1 MRSYSSSLRNVLR
14 TAGVLTLFGLS
25 LPAATLDSLIASG
38 GTITSGDKIFS
49 NFSYQVTG
57 SDMPTTAN
65 INVLPVI
72 VAGNFGLTFQGLF
85 HANPG
90 NGVSTALIA
99 YTVSVT
105 GGAPIITDVHLDGDP
120 QVNGG
125 DGHAS
130 ITGTVNETV
139 NHTVVATPLLS
150 IFENVTSGL
159 QTFRY
164 NDLRFTNGLF
174 SSLDIQNLISASA
187 NGVNTIAQITHF
199 EQTFSQVPEPSTV
212 GLILVGLGLLA
223 RRRTLNT

>member
-1 MRSYSSSLRNVLR
+1 MRNFYGSLGSLLR
-14 TAGVLTLFGLS
+14 TAGVLAMLGIP
-25 LPAATLDSLIASG
+25 LPAATLDALITGG
-38 GTITSGDKIFS
+38 GTLVSGDKVFS

-57 SDMPTTAN
+57 PDMPNAAN

-120 QVNGG
+120 QVNAG

-139 NHTVVATPLLS
+139 GHTVVALPLLS
-150 IFENVTSGL
+150 VFENVTGGL
-159 QTFRY
+159 ESFRY
-164 NDLRFTNGLF
+164 NDFRFTSGLYNA
-174 SSLDIQNLISASA
+174 LDIQNLISASS
-187 NGVNTIAQITHF
+187 NGANTIAQITHF
-199 EQTFSQVPEPSTV
+199 EQTFSQVPEPATI
-212 GLILVGLGLLA
+212 GLVLVGLGLVA
-223 RRRTLNT
+223 RRRLIKT